1 MSLTNR
7 LTSFSWV
14 FLISE
19 ASFTLASSRQQLNF
33 SVKITRNC
41 AGFLNYSFWL
51 IEITCTTLSV
61 TNQILNWNQSRTGH
75 SHWQELWTVCWLLLR
90 VLIGPLWY
98 FFVLIGRWDHLAFDF
113 TTLSK
118 KNAVQ
123 QTSDGCAITY
133 RFSLL
138 FYLFSLH
145 LGSGL
150 FQSSQCF
157 LLFFFI
163 FLQSLYLFSQLD
175 IMGLTTNKF
184 RKILKKSMAFVQ
196 HRRLEWLWSGS
207 MGRAI
212 KKKNLNFTLL
222 FFIFFFFTGC
232 KWAKGRQSF

>member
-61 TNQILNWNQSRTGH
+61 TNQILNWNQSRTGQELTLARALDSLLAFASS
-75 SHWQELWTVCWLLLR
+75 SHWPLVIFLR
-90 VLIGPLWY
+90 SDWSLRPPCV
-98 FFVLIGRWDHLAFDF
+98 RF

-157 LLFFFI
+157 
-163 FLQSLYLFSQLD
+163 
-175 IMGLTTNKF
+175 
-184 RKILKKSMAFVQ
+184 
-196 HRRLEWLWSGS
+196 
-207 MGRAI
+207 
-212 KKKNLNFTLL
+212 
-222 FFIFFFFTGC
+222 
-232 KWAKGRQSF
+232 

>member
-1 MSLTNR
+1 MRPTLKTFELLWMSLTNR

-118 KNAVQ
+118 KKRRTANQWRLRDNVPLQ
-123 QTSDGCAITY
+123 PVVLS
-133 RFSLL
+133 
-138 FYLFSLH
+138 
-145 LGSGL
+145 
-150 FQSSQCF
+150 FQSPS
-157 LLFFFI
+157 
-163 FLQSLYLFSQLD
+163 
-175 IMGLTTNKF
+175 
-184 RKILKKSMAFVQ
+184 
-196 HRRLEWLWSGS
+196 W
-207 MGRAI
+207 
-212 KKKNLNFTLL
+212 
-222 FFIFFFFTGC
+222 
-232 KWAKGRQSF
+232 